1 MKRSYRRGNPL
12 CCQARRYPSADG
24 FLCGSS
30 QIRAALRCFVSKR
43 EMKSRTGTQNTR
55 TCALWSN
62 SALGSTHQQPTR
74 GASRPELRAV
84 RSARDTNDVQN
95 VDRAQNSDNNAE
107 VVASEWQLPPFCD
120 CRKECRP
127 QRSVGLGAGD
137 PLPGHFT
144 HPAERVRHLVR
155 GGYFSRPG
163 FSKPKSNDQRSIE
176 ASMLIGLLVASNLQ

>member
-1 MKRSYRRGNPL
+1 MYELCRFSELVNSPATDLEKTSHGSWKDPIVAVTRYAAKRGGIRQPTDSSAVLPKFE
-12 CCQARRYPSADG
+12 RRYD
-24 FLCGSS
+24 
-30 QIRAALRCFVSKR
+30 VSCQKW

-137 PLPGHFT
+137 PL
-144 HPAERVRHLVR
+144 
-155 GGYFSRPG
+155 
-163 FSKPKSNDQRSIE
+163 
-176 ASMLIGLLVASNLQ
+176 